1 MASELTKK
9 YVNKVIELL
18 SVILQTNKIND
29 LSPENLKRI
38 IYNSNILDTKLKITN
53 KKRIS
58 GWHAYVSKHRKNLS
72 MVDMAEK
79 WKNTTQ
85 EERKYYNQ
93 IAFNMRESNKEISNK
108 EISNKEIY
116 NKEISNKEISN
127 KEISN
132 KEISNKEVSNKEISN
147 KEISN
152 KEISNKEISNKEISN
167 KEIYNKEIYNKAIS
181 NKEIYNKEIYNKINK
196 NIRIQQN
203 GTNIYSINSTKWNIF
218 KKNEI
223 KLGNTNLNII
233 KNKFST
239 LTQEEIDKL

>member
-116 NKEISNKEISN
+116 NKEI
-127 KEISN
+127 
-132 KEISNKEVSNKEISN
+132 
-147 KEISN
+147 
-152 KEISNKEISNKEISN
+152 
-167 KEIYNKEIYNKAIS
+167 YNKAIS